1 MDEAMRIN
9 LKLEDPEL
17 TSYMEK
23 YPQKLRAEITRK
35 LMYIAILLESQ
46 GLVSISN
53 LSLREND
60 TPIMNTEV
68 EKEEGE
74 EKYEA
79 EPEKDL
85 GELLGIEYLSF

>member
-1 MDEAMRIN
+1 MIGESMRIN

-35 LMYIAILLESQ
+35 LMYIAILLEGQ
-46 GLVSISN
+46 GGTALNN
-53 LSLREND
+53 LMREND
-60 TPIMNTEV
+60 RLLINAEP
-68 EKEEGE
+68 EE
-74 EKYEA
+74 EA

-85 GELLGIEYLSF
+85 GELLGIEALLL